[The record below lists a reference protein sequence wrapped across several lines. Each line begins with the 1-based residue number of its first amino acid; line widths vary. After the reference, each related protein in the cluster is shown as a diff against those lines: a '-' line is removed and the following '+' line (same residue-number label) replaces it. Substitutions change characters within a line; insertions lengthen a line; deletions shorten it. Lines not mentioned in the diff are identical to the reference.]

1 MFIPNKRNIYC
12 VMTLEVTNDVRID
25 WVWVD
30 AFWVD
35 RFWTD
40 EEVYCNKCD
49 FKKEEDNSFKNI
61 THLLEKNMMIWKE
74 TIIWRTI
81 WEIKKYYYI
90 ERKWIV

>member
-1 MFIPNKRNIYC
+1 MFIPNKINIYC

-49 FKKEEDNSFKNI
+49 FKKEEGNSFKNI
-61 THLLEKNMMIWKE
+61 THLLDKNMMIWKE
-74 TIIWRTI
+74 TIIGTTI

-90 ERKWIV
+90 